1 MITKRPTGG
10 VAASLALLGGA
21 TAAGALVLAVR
32 GRQEPAAPSRGAL
45 VPSPMRFPLSPA
57 IDRKVSVRAAQR
69 LNRAAGTIAASVL
82 FDSAMEHYRGSFAN
96 KAMFT
101 PLLTSALSLAASLH
115 GSRDRSPAA
124 HAARDTAYSAAGLTG
139 IVGTGFHVYNIGK
152 RPGGFCWQNFFYSA
166 PIGAP
171 AALVLSG
178 LLGFLAERV
187 RNNKPGTLPTILGL
201 PAGRALAATTGAGLL
216 GTVGEVGLL
225 HFRGACHNPFMFL
238 PVTVPPRRGRPARR
252 ERAGPGP
259 QAAPVHPGV
268 AAPHRAAGR
277 GGRRLPRHRRF
288 PQHGRLAELEPE
300 PAERPP
306 IPAPPSFTGL
316 ALAGL
321 AALSLLEDH
330 PDD

>member
-82 FDSAMEHYRGSFAN
+82 FDSAVEHYRGAFAN
-96 KAMFT
+96 KALVT
-101 PLLTSALSLAASLH
+101 PLVTSALSLAASLH
-115 GSRDRSPAA
+115 GARDRSPVA
-124 HAARDTAYSAAGLTG
+124 HAARDTAYAAAGLSG
-139 IVGTGFHVYNIGK
+139 IVGTGFHLYNIGK
-152 RPGGFCWQNFFYSA
+152 KPGGFRWQNLFYSA
-166 PIGAP
+166 PIGGP

-178 LLGFLAERV
+178 LMGLLAERV
-187 RNNKPGTLPTILGL
+187 RDNRPGTPPAILGL
-201 PAGRALAATTGAGLL
+201 PAGRALAATTAAGLV

-225 HFRGACHNPFMFL
+225 HFRGAYHNPVMFL
-238 PVTVPPRRGRPARR
+238 PVTVPPVAAALLGGSALGQAREPR
-252 ERAGPGP
+252 HLTRWWLRLTALL
-259 QAAPVHPGV
+259 GV
-268 AAPHRAAGR
+268 AGVGFHAMGVARNM
-277 GGRRLPRHRRF
+277 GGWRNWSQNLLN
-288 PQHGRLAELEPE
+288 G
-300 PAERPP
+300 PP

-321 AALSLLEDH
+321 VALGLLEDT
-330 PDD
+330 DD